1 MTQQDSLLGRGLV
14 AGGPVGESSART
26 EMCEIG
32 SCGFLRG
39 FPGDSGTSSDGW
51 EYG

>member
-1 MTQQDSLLGRGLV
+1 MTQQNSLLGQGLV
-14 AGGPVGESSART
+14 RGPVGESART
-26 EMCEIG
+26 EICEIG
-32 SCGFLRG
+32 PCRFPHG